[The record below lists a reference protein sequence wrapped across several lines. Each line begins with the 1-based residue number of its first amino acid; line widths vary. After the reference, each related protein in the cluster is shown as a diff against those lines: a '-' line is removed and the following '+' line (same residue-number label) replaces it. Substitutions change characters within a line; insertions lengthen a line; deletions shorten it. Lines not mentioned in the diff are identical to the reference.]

1 MKITQSQIMELA
13 LMLRA
18 LTDKTGVKG
27 AEEKLCNI
35 SSVFSSP

>member
-13 LMLRA
+13 LRA
-18 LTDKTGVKG
+18 LTDKTGAKG